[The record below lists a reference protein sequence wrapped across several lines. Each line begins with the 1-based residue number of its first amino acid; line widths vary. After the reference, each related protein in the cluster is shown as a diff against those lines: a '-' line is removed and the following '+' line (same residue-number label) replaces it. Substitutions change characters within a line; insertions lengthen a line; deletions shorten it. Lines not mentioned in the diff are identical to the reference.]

1 MVARP
6 KESRNE
12 RETAERGAFAV
23 GRAAPVSRAAPR
35 VALVVPEAAVRA
47 AQRVEAVDHAR
58 AVVEAAQQVGREEV
72 AAARDDDSIG
82 AGRPVADERREGRQ
96 RREVVDVVD
105 VDEAQRR
112 RLAGVGRR
120 RRAGGEELV
129 AADAAVGARGRR
141 PARLVEGGAG
151 EARRRRAVHAVRQLR
166 RRRRDDRAHPC
177 AQSGASL
184 GCFYHCQF
192 QRSAPVRHG
201 ARLQIRR
208 CRATHRRC
216 RGSLTLFSPG
226 CRQHHGARRTARGL
240 GNSVGAAVRCAA
252 LRAGPRPSRALKRK
266 LRPHHHRTSRR
277 PFAHP
282 SRGVVHTRVAI
293 RSLHSPRSVL
303 LDANSDRR
311 SDRPP
316 ERPTPP
322 AGRRAE
328 TDDILR

>member
-184 GCFYHCQF
+184 GCFYHCPP
-192 QRSAPVRHG
+192 RSLGTVPSADARQLIDDAVALLAWLSPSTTALGAP
-201 ARLQIRR
+201 
-208 CRATHRRC
+208 
-216 RGSLTLFSPG
+216 P
-226 CRQHHGARRTARGL
+226 
-240 GNSVGAAVRCAA
+240 AASETRSEPRFAA
-252 LRAGPRPSRALKRK
+252 LRCAQGLGPL
-266 LRPHHHRTSRR
+266 
-277 PFAHP
+277 
-282 SRGVVHTRVAI
+282 
-293 RSLHSPRSVL
+293 
-303 LDANSDRR
+303 
-311 SDRPP
+311 
-316 ERPTPP
+316 
-322 AGRRAE
+322 GR
-328 TDDILR
+328 

>member
-23 GRAAPVSRAAPR
+23 GRAAPVSRAARR

-184 GCFYHCQF
+184 GCFYHCPPRSLARCRLQMHGNSSTMPSLSSLSLLTWLSPAPR
-192 QRSAPVRHG
+192 RSA
-201 ARLQIRR
+201 
-208 CRATHRRC
+208 HRPRPRKLGRS
-216 RGSLTLFSPG
+216 RGSL
-226 CRQHHGARRTARGL
+226 
-240 GNSVGAAVRCAA
+240 RCAA
-252 LRAGPRPSRALKRK
+252 RRASALSGAEAKASSASPPHEPASFCAPLPR
-266 LRPHHHRTSRR
+266 
-277 PFAHP
+277 
-282 SRGVVHTRVAI
+282 
-293 RSLHSPRSVL
+293 
-303 LDANSDRR
+303 RR
-311 SDRPP
+311 SY
-316 ERPTPP
+316 
-322 AGRRAE
+322 
-328 TDDILR
+328 

>member
-23 GRAAPVSRAAPR
+23 GRAAPVSRAARR

-184 GCFYHCQF
+184 GCFYHCQ
-192 QRSAPVRHG
+192 RSAPVRHG
-201 ARLQIRR
+201 AVCR

-216 RGSLTLFSPG
+216 RRSLLTHLVVASTTAL
-226 CRQHHGARRTARGL
+226 GAPP
-240 GNSVGAAVRCAA
+240 AASETRSEPRFAA
-252 LRAGPRPSRALKRK
+252 LRCAQGLGPL
-266 LRPHHHRTSRR
+266 
-277 PFAHP
+277 
-282 SRGVVHTRVAI
+282 
-293 RSLHSPRSVL
+293 
-303 LDANSDRR
+303 
-311 SDRPP
+311 
-316 ERPTPP
+316 
-322 AGRRAE
+322 GR
-328 TDDILR
+328 